1 MPRRIVVVYRSDN
14 GDVGEAMV
22 EARAQLAGL
31 DVAYI
36 PRENLLKKD
45 SENAFIIVLGGD
57 GTLLGASHRILDNYS
72 IVLGC
77 RLRESSVG
85 YYCSADVKD
94 LRTTVDRILNGKEGV
109 DFTVDRLSRLECIL
123 HTDTENWVRTDLALN
138 EFFLSNT
145 VPYFPS
151 RYRLR
156 ILRRYSNEFD
166 HTDYIDSEQRS
177 SGLLISTPHG
187 YEGWMRHARNGED
200 PETDVPMDDDAVR
213 PPVFHV
219 CVRELMGDAND
230 VTSTYWAID
239 RNDKVFVR
247 SDMHRGYVVPDS
259 FDEYHFN
266 RGTELEFRLSDR
278 PLNLVRIPRRIDSV
292 VEGTK

>member
-1 MPRRIVVVYRSDN
+1 MPRRIIVVYRSDN
-14 GDVGEAMV
+14 GDVGEALA
-22 EARAQLAGL
+22 EARGQLAGL

-45 SENAFIIVLGGD
+45 AENAFVIVLGGD

-94 LRTTVDRILNGKEGV
+94 LRTAVDRVLNGREMV
-109 DFTVDRLSRLECIL
+109 EFTVDRLSRLECIL

-138 EFFLSNT
+138 EFFLGNT

-156 ILRRYSNEFD
+156 IAVPRGEWVDEDCVVDL
-166 HTDYIDSEQRS
+166 EQRS

-187 YEGWMRHARNGED
+187 YEGWMRHARNGAD
-200 PETDVPMDDDAVR
+200 PATDSGRKR

-219 CVRELMGDAND
+219 CVRELMAAEPG
-230 VTSTYWAID
+230 TTYLPID
-239 RNDKVFVR
+239 KGDKVFVR

-278 PLNLVRIPRRIDSV
+278 PLNLIRFPSRIDSV
-292 VEGTK
+292 VEGTR